1 MRKFV
6 LASRVLLVATLSLAG
21 SVCFADEEAETEAV
35 DVPVLTIGS
44 TAPALD
50 VEHWVSDRNGEFQ
63 AVTEFEEGKIY
74 VIEFWATWCGPCISS
89 MPHLVE
95 LQNAHAKDGV
105 QVISIS
111 DEDIDRVNKFLERKY
126 TAGDEAVES
135 EEQPANYAELT
146 SAYCLT
152 TDPDKSCKTD
162 YMTAANQNGIPCCFL
177 VGKTGKIEWIG
188 HPMSLDRSLEAV
200 IAGTWDRDKEYA
212 ITQKIDKAVA
222 EAGAM
227 LQEDDFDGAVALF
240 EGLREEVSGD
250 AADQVEFYIGRVRQI
265 QMQQLVR
272 EGKSDEAIAMLD
284 QQMAAAEEADKTA
297 LMQQKFGLLMTAK
310 MEDEAAVLL
319 DQLTAKLPAEDLNHV
334 AWAVYQAAAK
344 EDSEISEK
352 LVEAA
357 TAAAKKAVE
366 ADPENAAILDT
377 LAHLIHLSGDLQQA
391 IKIQTKAVEM
401 QDAEN
406 GSISEFLK
414 QLQDEASAKDKADE
428 AEDDKEKEDTEKTND
443 QS

>member
-1 MRKFV
+1 M
-6 LASRVLLVATLSLAG
+6 
-21 SVCFADEEAETEAV
+21 
-35 DVPVLTIGS
+35 
-44 TAPALD
+44 
-50 VEHWVSDRNGEFQ
+50 
-63 AVTEFEEGKIY
+63 
-74 VIEFWATWCGPCISS
+74 
-89 MPHLVE
+89 
-95 LQNAHAKDGV
+95 
-105 QVISIS
+105 
-111 DEDIDRVNKFLERKY
+111 
-126 TAGDEAVES
+126 
-135 EEQPANYAELT
+135 
-146 SAYCLT
+146 
-152 TDPDKSCKTD
+152 
-162 YMTAANQNGIPCCFL
+162 
-177 VGKTGKIEWIG
+177 
-188 HPMSLDRSLEAV
+188 
-200 IAGTWDRDKEYA
+200 
-212 ITQKIDKAVA
+212 
-222 EAGAM
+222 
-227 LQEDDFDGAVALF
+227 QEDDFDGAVALF

-297 LMQQKFGLLMTAK
+297 LMQQKFDLLMTAK

-319 DQLTAKLPAEDLNHV
+319 GQLTAKLPAEDLNHV

-401 QDAEN
+401 QGAEN